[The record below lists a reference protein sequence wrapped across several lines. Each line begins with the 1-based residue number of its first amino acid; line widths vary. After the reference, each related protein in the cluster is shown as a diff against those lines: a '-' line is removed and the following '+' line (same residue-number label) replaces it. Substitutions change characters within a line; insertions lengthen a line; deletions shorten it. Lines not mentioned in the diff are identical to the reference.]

1 MTGGILQPLKS
12 YRFRVLFKHNINGG
26 LTEQIK
32 KVDLDLVKK
41 RLYIEI
47 RQPITADVF
56 QSVINA
62 INCNSQTIIIETMS
76 SDNIAMWSIDFNDCK
91 CIKHESSFDYA
102 VSDVFYHKLTF
113 SFWLAN
119 TSASVAIS
127 NSTT

>member
-1 MTGGILQPLKS
+1 MISGILQPLLS
-12 YRFRVLFKHNINGG
+12 YRFRVLFKNNINGG

-47 RQPITADVF
+47 RQPITSDVF
-56 QSVINA
+56 QSVIDV

-76 SDNIAMWSIDFNDCK
+76 SDNIAMWSIDFNNCK

-113 SFWLAN
+113 SFRLAN
-119 TSASVAIS
+119 TSDPVTTS
-127 NSTT
+127 NKTN